1 LHRAIPKGTTILV
14 FNISEINYK
23 DLLKLSLVKSIIII
37 ARIFTNVDPSII
49 FISQVTVAYY
59 V

>member
-1 LHRAIPKGTTILV
+1 M